1 MFILFRGVRVS
12 EVVKLKPEDTDAE
25 RKTHSHKRW
34 KGKKGSL
41 RDAFGCSIGND
52 KEY

>member
-1 MFILFRGVRVS
+1 MS
-12 EVVKLKPEDTDAE
+12 EVVKLKPEDIDAE

-34 KGKKGSL
+34 EGKEGSL
-41 RDAFGCSIGND
+41 HDAFGCSIGND